1 MKEVNDAFSRSHKV
15 VVLEQIYGKVVRNY
29 PDWWLNDRYEDFMH
43 YGCTPSQYKQLI
55 KTRA

>member
-15 VVLEQIYGKVVRNY
+15 FILEQIYGKQVQTYTDRQI
-29 PDWWLNDRYEDFMH
+29 NDLYEDFTH